1 AIGLMLVAGAAGA
14 VLGFCLLRV
23 LDGLPRAIAT
33 GSAARPAD

>member
-1 AIGLMLVAGAAGA
+1 
-14 VLGFCLLRV
+14 CLLRA

>member
-1 AIGLMLVAGAAGA
+1 
-14 VLGFCLLRV
+14 GFCLLRA